1 MLGLVAK
8 KLGMTQIFDE
18 NGALVPVTVLLLSSN
33 VVCQVK
39 TPEKNGYASIQVGF
53 GSQKEQ
59 RLNKPQREFFKK
71 NNLKSFALLK
81 EFRTDKAHQFSVGME
96 LKASLLNVG
105 DIVDVQGTS
114 KGRGFQ
120 GVMKR
125 WHFAGG
131 RDSHGCSVSHRVP
144 GSIGQRA
151 YPGRVFPGKKMPG
164 HMGDVTITTK
174 NLKIVAVE
182 AEQNLV
188 LVRGNVPGAKNARVF
203 IYPRVADFAGRVLKQ
218 VQATEQKTA

>member
-8 KLGMTQIFDE
+8 KIGMTQIFDE
-18 NGALVPVTVLLLSSN
+18 HGALVPVTVLQLTSN
-33 VVCQVK
+33 VVSQVK
-39 TPEKNGYASIQVGF
+39 TVAKEGYSSIQIGF
-53 GSQKEQ
+53 GVQKEQ

-71 NNLKSFALLK
+71 NNLKPCAVLK
-81 EFRTDKAHQFSVGME
+81 EFRTNKADQFSVGME
-96 LKASLLNVG
+96 LNAGALIIG
-105 DIVDVQGTS
+105 DVVDIQATS

-164 HMGDVTITTK
+164 HMGDKTITTK
-174 NLKIVAVE
+174 NLKIVGVE
-182 AEQNLV
+182 IEQNLI
-188 LVRGNVPGAKNARVF
+188 LVRGNVPGAKNAQVS
-203 IYPRVADFAGRVLKQ
+203 IYPRATDFADRVLKQ
-218 VQATEQKTA
+218 VKTQEQVTA